1 MLLEWDR
8 VTLWCFFRCRK
19 RLPKKFPE
27 SICVQEGAQKTATT
41 FEKGA
46 AVSTNM
52 ADAEQGS
59 LDHSYEEMVCTK
71 STIKY

>member
-1 MLLEWDR
+1 M
-8 VTLWCFFRCRK
+8 
-19 RLPKKFPE
+19 
-27 SICVQEGAQKTATT
+27 QEGAQKTATT

-59 LDHSYEEMVCTK
+59 FDHSYEEMVCTK
-71 STIKY
+71 STIKYLWLINMAKFLVSTFMAHV